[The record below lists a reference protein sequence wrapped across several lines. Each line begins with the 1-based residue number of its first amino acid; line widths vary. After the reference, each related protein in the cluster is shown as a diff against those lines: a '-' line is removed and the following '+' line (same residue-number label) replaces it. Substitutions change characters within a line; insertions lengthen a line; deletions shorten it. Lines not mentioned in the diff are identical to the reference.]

1 MLERFLQK
9 RLSMGGVI
17 ALTIIF
23 GLGALAFGNVVR
35 VAATGSKTYGVI
47 GDIALE
53 LASIPKN
60 FRDGLSLMLDGE
72 KKALAAGNK
81 RFGDEQGFKFI
92 VPPAADAPHEYLLL
106 SRYDGT
112 IARSTVELVDLHENR
127 IIHRW
132 LPDFAALNARSK
144 LRSNLVNLE
153 RDRTPER
160 TRIMHPL
167 LAENGDIIFQDA
179 SPLARVGPCGEIR
192 WTIDG
197 LFHHSNEMHSAGGF
211 WVERFLE
218 PQTIENV
225 SALFKEDA
233 IVHVS
238 EDGQILFQKSVP
250 VLLIENDLGRLVYG
264 QDFYSDDPLH
274 MNDVQEALSDS
285 EYWKHGD
292 LFLSLRN
299 ISAIVQYRPSENK
312 VIWLK
317 QGPWVNQHDVDIID
331 DHRIAIFNNNR
342 YNYVHKDDVNGS
354 NSVVIFDFATNTA
367 SSPYEAGMKENEIRT
382 ISEGRSEIY
391 ANGDVFIEESNYGR
405 LLRMRPDGTIVW
417 QFINRSES
425 GGVYRMNWSRPID
438 PALAEAVAARVSGLK
453 CP

>member
-35 VAATGSKTYGVI
+35 VAATGSKTYGII
-47 GDIALE
+47 GEIALE

-81 RFGDEQGFKFI
+81 RFGDERGFKFI
-92 VPPAADAPHEYLLL
+92 APPAADAPHEYLLL

-144 LRSNLVNLE
+144 LRSNLVDLE

-179 SPLARVGPCGEIR
+179 SPLARVGPC
-192 WTIDG
+192 
-197 LFHHSNEMHSAGGF
+197 
-211 WVERFLE
+211 
-218 PQTIENV
+218 
-225 SALFKEDA
+225 
-233 IVHVS
+233 
-238 EDGQILFQKSVP
+238 
-250 VLLIENDLGRLVYG
+250 
-264 QDFYSDDPLH
+264 
-274 MNDVQEALSDS
+274 
-285 EYWKHGD
+285 
-292 LFLSLRN
+292 
-299 ISAIVQYRPSENK
+299 
-312 VIWLK
+312 
-317 QGPWVNQHDVDIID
+317 
-331 DHRIAIFNNNR
+331 
-342 YNYVHKDDVNGS
+342 
-354 NSVVIFDFATNTA
+354 
-367 SSPYEAGMKENEIRT
+367 
-382 ISEGRSEIY
+382 
-391 ANGDVFIEESNYGR
+391 
-405 LLRMRPDGTIVW
+405 
-417 QFINRSES
+417 
-425 GGVYRMNWSRPID
+425 
-438 PALAEAVAARVSGLK
+438 
-453 CP
+453 